1 MRGEDGHPGQIDAV
15 GALLESNRRALY
27 DAVVAGGE
35 WMSRDAAAAAT
46 GLERG
51 TAAHHLDR
59 LAADG
64 LLDVEYQR
72 PHGRTGPGAGRPS
85 KLYRRADREIAVS
98 LPPRNYELVGQLLAR
113 VVERALT
120 ERVGV
125 DEAIA
130 TEAGDEGARLG
141 EHIRSRLDEADV
153 ASSRTRRHAV
163 VEALSEQGF
172 EPVDDGDTIVLRN
185 CPFHRLARQHTELVC
200 GMNLGVLRAV
210 LDDVGDTGLR
220 AELEPEDGFCC
231 VRLHAI
237 D

>member
-1 MRGEDGHPGQIDAV
+1 MSGEDGHPGQIDAV
-15 GALLESNRRALY
+15 GALLEPNRRALY
-27 DAVVAGGE
+27 DVVVASGE

-72 PHGRTGPGAGRPS
+72 PAGRTGPGAGRPS

-98 LPPRNYELVGQLLAR
+98 LPPRDYQLAGQLLAR
-113 VVERALT
+113 GVERALAD
-120 ERVGV
+120 RVGV

-130 TEAGDEGARLG
+130 TEAEREGARIG
-141 EHIRSRLDEADV
+141 AHIRSRLTEA
-153 ASSRTRRHAV
+153 AGEAGPARRRAV
-163 VEALSEQGF
+163 IEALTEQGF
-172 EPVDDGDTIVLRN
+172 EPVDDGGTIVLRN
-185 CPFHRLARQHTELVC
+185 CPFHRLAQEHTELVC
-200 GMNLGVLRAV
+200 GLNLSVLQAV
-210 LDDVGDTGLR
+210 LDDVGGTGLR

-231 VRLHAI
+231 VRLHGAE
-237 D
+237 

>member
-1 MRGEDGHPGQIDAV
+1 MSGEDGHPGEIDAV
-15 GALLESNRRALY
+15 GALLEPNRRALY
-27 DAVVAGGE
+27 DAVVVSGE

-72 PHGRTGPGAGRPS
+72 PAGRTGPGAGRPS

-98 LPPRNYELVGQLLAR
+98 LPPRDYQLAGEVLAR
-113 VVERALT
+113 GVERALSG
-120 ERVGV
+120 EVGI

-130 TEAGDEGARLG
+130 TEAEREGASIG
-141 EHIRSRLDEADV
+141 AHIRSLLDEA
-153 ASSRTRRHAV
+153 AGEAGPARRRAV
-163 VEALSEQGF
+163 IDALFDQGF
-172 EPVDDGDTIVLRN
+172 EPVDDGETIVLRN
-185 CPFHRLARQHTELVC
+185 CPFHRLAQEHTELVC
-200 GMNLGVLRAV
+200 GLNLCVLRSV
-210 LDDVGDTGLR
+210 LDDVGGTGLR

-231 VRLHAI
+231 VRLHAA